1 MKFLGGFLK
10 FLAILLMLIGTAAG
24 TALVILGVMDDMIE
38 PILVG
43 VGVFLAFLF
52 VALGVMGT
60 GMALSQIV
68 KLKKKVAQLEQ
79 RLWSAPA
86 ASVAPSA
93 PAAAP
98 VAAPDPIPAP
108 VADPVEEALASAE
121 PKKATGKRWLPV
133 ILGAAL
139 VVVAVLVVA
148 LSGGKKDNIP
158 VEEAPVIEQ
167 QPVEL
172 APVEMDETEP
182 TEGPA
187 MIERPEL
194 SMGTSLDTGFV
205 YMSFDEVVVQEDIKK
220 SVTIDRVTRTTG
232 PDPLPG
238 QVYICL
244 SGTIKN
250 TSTSELPVYDFFAGR
265 FQIGDYE
272 YTVSANDCDVLDAD
286 GSSESTIA
294 PLMEYEYR
302 IYTAIPAELQE
313 LIAAGEPYSFTF
325 GFYDNF
331 DNQEL
336 AYNRSFEDDAIALCP
351 YQFFI
356 PFA

>member
-10 FLAILLMLIGTAAG
+10 FLSILLMLIGTAAG

-43 VGVFLAFLF
+43 IGAFLAFLF

-60 GMALSQIV
+60 GIALSQIV
-68 KLKKKVAQLEQ
+68 KLKKRVTQLEQ
-79 RLWSAPA
+79 RGWSVP
-86 ASVAPSA
+86 
-93 PAAAP
+93 AAP
-98 VAAPDPIPAP
+98 VAAPATAP
-108 VADPVEEALASAE
+108 VVTPEPVPEPAADPVEEALASAE
-121 PKKATGKRWLPV
+121 PKKADGKRWLPV
-133 ILGAAL
+133 IIGAAL
-139 VVVAVLVVA
+139 VVIAILVVA
-148 LSGGKKDNIP
+148 FAGGNKDSQLPAI
-158 VEEAPVIEQ
+158 EAPDVQ

-172 APVEMDETEP
+172 PPVDMTEPEP
-182 TEGPA
+182 TEAPA
-187 MIERPEL
+187 EIEVAEL
-194 SMGTSLDTGFV
+194 PIGTSLDTGFV
-205 YMSFDEVVVQEDIKK
+205 FMTFDEVVVQEDIQK
-220 SVTIDRVTRTTG
+220 SVTIDHVTRITG

-250 TSTSELPVYDFFAGR
+250 TTTSELPVYDFFAGR

-272 YTVSANDCDVLDAD
+272 YSVSANDCDVLSAD
-286 GSSESTIA
+286 GSTESMIA

-302 IYTAIPAELQE
+302 IYAAIPAELQE
-313 LIAAGEPYSFTF
+313 FIAAGEPYSFTF

-336 AYNRSFEDDAIALCP
+336 AYNRSFSDDAIALCP

>member
-10 FLAILLMLIGTAAG
+10 FLSILLMLIGTAAG

-43 VGVFLAFLF
+43 IGAFLAFLF

-60 GMALSQIV
+60 GIALSQTA
-68 KLKKKVAQLEQ
+68 KLKKRVEQLEQ
-79 RLWSAPA
+79 RLWT
-86 ASVAPSA
+86 A

-98 VAAPDPIPAP
+98 TATPVSASVTVPESIPEP
-108 VADPVEEALASAE
+108 VADPVAEALTSAA
-121 PKKATGKRWLPV
+121 PKKESKRWIPV
-133 ILGAAL
+133 ISGVAL
-139 VVVAVLVVA
+139 VVVAILVVA
-148 LSGGKKDNIP
+148 FAGGNKDSQQPAI
-158 VEEAPVIEQ
+158 EAPDVQ

-172 APVEMDETEP
+172 PPVDMTEPEP
-182 TEGPA
+182 TEAPA
-187 MIERPEL
+187 EIEVAEL
-194 SMGTSLDTGFV
+194 PIGTSLDTGFV
-205 YMSFDEVVVQEDIKK
+205 FMTFDEVVVQEDIQK
-220 SVTIDRVTRTTG
+220 SVTIDHVTRTTG

-250 TSTSELPVYDFFAGR
+250 TTTSELPVYDFFEGR

-272 YTVSANDCDVLDAD
+272 YSVSANDCDVLSAD
-286 GSSESTIA
+286 GSTESMIA

-313 LIAAGEPYSFTF
+313 FIAAGEPYSFTF
-325 GFYDNF
+325 GFYYNF

-336 AYNRSFEDDAIALCP
+336 AYNRSFSDDAIALCP

>member
-10 FLAILLMLIGTAAG
+10 FLAILLILIGTIAC
-24 TALVILGVMDDMIE
+24 TALVFLGIMDEMIE

-43 VGVFLAFLF
+43 VGAFLACLF
-52 VALGVMGT
+52 VALGVLGT
-60 GMALSQIV
+60 GIALSQIV
-68 KLKKKVAQLEQ
+68 KLKKRVTQLEQ
-79 RLWSAPA
+79 RGWSVP
-86 ASVAPSA
+86 
-93 PAAAP
+93 AAP
-98 VAAPDPIPAP
+98 VAAPATAP
-108 VADPVEEALASAE
+108 VVTPEPVPEPAADPVEEALASAE

-133 ILGAAL
+133 IIGAAL
-139 VVVAVLVVA
+139 VVIAILVVA
-148 LSGGKKDNIP
+148 LPGNKKDNTP
-158 VEEAPVIEQ
+158 VEESPMIEQ
-167 QPVEL
+167 QPVEM
-172 APVEMDETEP
+172 APVEMEETEP

-194 SMGTSLDTGFV
+194 PMGTALDTGFV
-205 YMSFDEVVVQEDIKK
+205 FMSFDEVVVQEDIKK

-250 TSTSELPVYDFFAGR
+250 TSTTELPVYDFFTGCFR
-265 FQIGDYE
+265 IGDYE

-286 GSSESTIA
+286 GSTESTIA

-302 IYTAIPAELQE
+302 IYTAIPAQLQE
-313 LIAAGEPYSFTF
+313 MIAAGEPYSFTF
-325 GFYDNF
+325 GFYENF

-336 AYNRSFEDDAIALCP
+336 AYNRSFSEDPIAQCP